1 MQIPNSHFLRQMAPS
16 GFGHLI
22 PRAMKI
28 RTLGTIWSSSL
39 FPEGRAPTGYTVLTS
54 FVGGAQDPAVAALS
68 EEQLVAQVH
77 KDTAQVLLNA
87 DSPQPKVLS
96 VKMWSRAIPQYDM

>member
-1 MQIPNSHFLRQMAPS
+1 
-16 GFGHLI
+16 
-22 PRAMKI
+22 MKI

-39 FPEGRAPTGYTVLTS
+39 FPEGRAPAGYTVLTS

-77 KDTAQVLLNA
+77 NDTAHILLTPGA
-87 DSPQPKVLS
+87 PLPKVLS